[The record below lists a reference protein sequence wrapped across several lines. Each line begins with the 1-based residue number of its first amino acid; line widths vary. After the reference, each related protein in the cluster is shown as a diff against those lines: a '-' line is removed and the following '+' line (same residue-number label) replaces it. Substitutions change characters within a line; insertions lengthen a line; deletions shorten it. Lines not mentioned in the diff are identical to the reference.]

1 MRPHAAALLAAVAL
15 AGCGGS
21 DESERR
27 GTDPEQRPGE
37 LERQAAYA
45 CMPESEQREYDAFA
59 KRLRAAVRQATE
71 KGASGDEIHDDKQV
85 EGLEDLMDSMLDRW
99 ETSVGG
105 DCGKR

>member
-1 MRPHAAALLAAVAL
+1 MRRHAALLVAALAL

-21 DESERR
+21 DSERR
-27 GTDPEQRPGE
+27 GSDPDQRPGQ

-45 CMPESEQREYDAFA
+45 CMPESEQRQYDAFA
-59 KRLRAAVRQATE
+59 RRLRAAVRGAAR
-71 KGASGDEIHDDKQV
+71 KGADGDEIHDDKTV
-85 EGLEDLMDSMLDRW
+85 SRLEDLMDSYLDRY